1 MIKVKICLMVKFFCF
16 NPAMLDTKEGFPT
29 IHMHLLWLVVSINL
43 QRLTYWWG
51 QLDNSESNLEKS
63 ILGTL
68 YKGAPSLEI
77 APQINAQKQDTHTHT
92 HSSLIPKSETQ
103 VNWVSSSIIQPLFLN
118 YYSKF
123 NLTIQ
128 ANFFLNK
135 EFRTTHELFLTFLEP
150 KILK

>member
-77 APQINAQKQDTHTHT
+77 APQINAQKQDTLVDLLPPAFNTLMPEGEVFFLCVLEAM
-92 HSSLIPKSETQ
+92 SSL
-103 VNWVSSSIIQPLFLN
+103 
-118 YYSKF
+118 
-123 NLTIQ
+123 
-128 ANFFLNK
+128 
-135 EFRTTHELFLTFLEP
+135 R
-150 KILK
+150 